1 MWGLVMASGHA
12 TAIGGLP
19 EHVPIGNG
27 LLRPPLAGYSQ
38 LLANCGLLVM
48 AATGC
53 RWPESTAAG
62 QAGGATESVKGA
74 TRPAASLR
82 SEGMWHEGQS

>member
-12 TAIGGLP
+12 TAIGGVP

-27 LLRPPLAGYSQ
+27 LLRPPLASYSL

-48 AATGC
+48 AVAGY
-53 RWPESTAAG
+53 RWPGSAAAG
-62 QAGGATESVKGA
+62 QAG
-74 TRPAASLR
+74 AAGGR
-82 SEGMWHEGQS
+82 RGDGVGEGCFKACCFPTK

>member
-19 EHVPIGNG
+19 EHVPIGSG
-27 LLRPPLAGYSQ
+27 LLWPPLAGYSL

-48 AATGC
+48 AAAGC
-53 RWPESTAAG
+53 RWPRSAAAG
-62 QAGGATESVKGA
+62 QAG
-74 TRPAASLR
+74 AAGGQR
-82 SEGMWHEGQS
+82 GDGVGEGCYKACCFPTK

>member
-12 TAIGGLP
+12 MAIGGLP
-19 EHVPIGNG
+19 EHVPIRNG
-27 LLRPPLAGYSQ
+27 LLWPPLAGYSQ
-38 LLANCGLLVM
+38 LLASCGLLVM
-48 AATGC
+48 AATGY
-53 RWPESTAAG
+53 RWPGSAMAG

-82 SEGMWHEGQS
+82 SEGTWHEG

>member
-1 MWGLVMASGHA
+1 MAFGHA

-19 EHVPIGNG
+19 EHVSIGNG

-48 AATGC
+48 AVAGC
-53 RWPESTAAG
+53 RWPGSAAAG
-62 QAGGATESVKGA
+62 QAGAAGGRRDDGVGEGWFKACCF
-74 TRPAASLR
+74 PAR
-82 SEGMWHEGQS
+82 

>member
-1 MWGLVMASGHA
+1 MASRHA

-19 EHVPIGNG
+19 EHAPLGNG

-48 AATGC
+48 AVASC
-53 RWPESTAAG
+53 RWPGSAVAG
-62 QAGGATESVKGA
+62 QAGAVGGWRGDRVGEGCFKACCF
-74 TRPAASLR
+74 PAK
-82 SEGMWHEGQS
+82 

>member
-12 TAIGGLP
+12 MAIGGLP

-48 AATGC
+48 AVAGC
-53 RWPESTAAG
+53 RWPGSATAG
-62 QAGGATESVKGA
+62 QARAAGGQRGNGVGEGCYKACCFPVK
-74 TRPAASLR
+74 
-82 SEGMWHEGQS
+82 

>member
-53 RWPESTAAG
+53 RWPGSAAAG
-62 QAGGATESVKGA
+62 QAGAAGGWRGDGVGEGCYKACCFPVK
-74 TRPAASLR
+74 
-82 SEGMWHEGQS
+82 

>member
-19 EHVPIGNG
+19 EHVLIGNG

-48 AATGC
+48 AVASC
-53 RWPESTAAG
+53 RWPGSAVAG
-62 QAGGATESVKGA
+62 QAG
-74 TRPAASLR
+74 AAGGWR
-82 SEGMWHEGQS
+82 GDGVDEG

>member
-27 LLRPPLAGYSQ
+27 LLRPPLAGYSL

-48 AATGC
+48 AATSC
-53 RWPESTAAG
+53 RWLGSAAVGQARAAG
-62 QAGGATESVKGA
+62 GRRGDEVGEGCYKACYF
-74 TRPAASLR
+74 PAK
-82 SEGMWHEGQS
+82 

>member
-1 MWGLVMASGHA
+1 MWGLVMAFGHA

-19 EHVPIGNG
+19 EHVSIGNG

-48 AATGC
+48 AMASC
-53 RWPESTAAG
+53 RWPGSVAAG
-62 QAGGATESVKGA
+62 QAGAAGGWRGDEVGEGCFKACCF
-74 TRPAASLR
+74 PAK
-82 SEGMWHEGQS
+82 

>member
-12 TAIGGLP
+12 MAIGGLP

-38 LLANCGLLVM
+38 LLANYGLLVM
-48 AATGC
+48 AAAGC
-53 RWPESTAAG
+53 RWPGSAVASQARAAG
-62 QAGGATESVKGA
+62 GRRGDGVGEGCFKACCF
-74 TRPAASLR
+74 PAR
-82 SEGMWHEGQS
+82 